1 MEVRFEKNIITGEEI
16 EVIVKAN
23 RLTNNVKSLMAYI
36 NQFDQKPHRI
46 LPIKTNDS
54 IIIVKVDDIILVD
67 VQKNTLSIE
76 TLTAKY
82 LIQERLYKFIQ
93 KLPKDIF
100 VQVSKHAVINLDYLL
115 SLEDSFAGSI
125 TAKMEKSLRTSVSRK
140 YLSDLEEHLGL

>member
-1 MEVRFEKNIITGEEI
+1 M
-16 EVIVKAN
+16 
-23 RLTNNVKSLMAYI
+23 
-36 NQFDQKPHRI
+36 
-46 LPIKTNDS
+46 
-54 IIIVKVDDIILVD
+54 DDIILVD

-100 VQVSKHAVINLDYLL
+100 VQVSKYAVINLDYLL
-115 SLEDSFAGSI
+115 SLEDSFAGSM

>member
-82 LIQERLYKFIQ
+82 LIQERLYKFVQ

-100 VQVSKHAVINLDYLL
+100 VQVSKQNGK
-115 SLEDSFAGSI
+115 EFAN
-125 TAKMEKSLRTSVSRK
+125 
-140 YLSDLEEHLGL
+140 